1 MILLITYDLK
11 QPDRDYVSLYEAIK
25 NTSRNWWHYLESTWL
40 IDTNITPDECVKRLR
55 QTMDEDDFLLVVDIT
70 GCARQ
75 GWLPSK
81 AWDWIK
87 QYDKK

>member
-11 QPDRDYVSLYEAIK
+11 QPNRDYESLYEAIK
-25 NTSRNWWHYLESTWL
+25 KCGSSWWHYLESTW
-40 IDTNITPDECVKRLR
+40 IVHTTISVDECAKRLR
-55 QTMDEDDFLLVVDIT
+55 QTMASDDSLLVVDIT
-70 GCARQ
+70 AQSRQ

-87 QYDKK
+87 QYDH